1 MEQQCGS
8 TDLVAITA
16 GGPHAWITIN
26 ALREAYGPFP
36 VIQEEGEPAGVFWKR
51 RLRKLGAIEVAG
63 QWGAMVLA
71 KLTKPLSKGRVPEL
85 VASEAL
91 KPEPDPDQE
100 IIHVPSVNSDEARDA
115 LQRLSPKAVYVVST
129 RMIRSK
135 TLGCVDA
142 PFINYHSGINPAYR
156 GINGGYFALARGE
169 PEHFGTTLHLV
180 DEGVDTGDVLK
191 QVRIETT
198 KADNLHTYMWL
209 MAARSRQ
216 AVVEVMG
223 EAIRGELKPYTV
235 DLPSRQYYAPT
246 LWFYLWAG
254 LRRGAW

>member
-1 MEQQCGS
+1 MS
-8 TDLVAITA
+8 APLVAITA

-36 VIQEEGEPAGVFWKR
+36 VILEEGEPAGAFWRR
-51 RLRKLGAIEVAG
+51 RLRRLGALEVAG

-71 KLTKPLSKGRVPEL
+71 KLTKPLSRARVPQL
-85 VASEAL
+85 VSEEGL
-91 KPEPDPDQE
+91 KPEPEPNQE
-100 IIHVPSVNSDEARDA
+100 MISVPSVNSDEAREA
-115 LQRLSPKAVYVVST
+115 LQSLTPRAVYVVST
-129 RMIRSK
+129 RMIRK
-135 TLGCVDA
+135 PTLDCVDA

-169 PEHFGTTLHLV
+169 PQHFGTTLHLV
-180 DEGVDTGDVLK
+180 DEGVDTGGVLR
-191 QVRIETT
+191 QVHIEPT

-209 MAARSRQ
+209 MAAHSRS

-223 EAIRGELKPYTV
+223 KAISGELQPYTV

-254 LRRGAW
+254 LTRGVW